1 VVLRILIISTSRE
14 LAPQPAVPIGAAW
27 VAEALHLAG
36 FRVMFLDLCFQ
47 RDPVRAV
54 EEAILSFRPEG
65 IALSVRNLDNCD
77 FLSPKTF
84 LPEVKTIVE
93 TIKARSD
100 ARILVG
106 GAGVSIM
113 PLQVLEYLELDH
125 AVVGEGERA
134 APLFFQSRGAR
145 EVSLVPG
152 VVCREPSG
160 IESPIP
166 AAPFSTDFVT
176 PRMNKWVDSRRYLRL
191 EPVLPVQ
198 GKRGCANRCLY
209 CTYKSI
215 EGGIWRI
222 REAGSV
228 ADEIAALM
236 RDTGAREFEFVDS
249 IFNQPEGYL
258 EILLEEILRRG
269 LKGKF
274 SISSLSPKGLT
285 VQQVQLMERAG
296 VKSAVVTPEAASDVT
311 LAALRKDF
319 SERDVIHAAEILGRS
334 SIRVLWCFLLGGP
347 KEDEAT
353 LAKTAGF
360 LNTQLKRKDSAYL
373 TTGIRIY
380 PGTGLREMAIEE
392 GMITADYNLLMPAF
406 YFSQRLTPQKGMEIL
421 NGTVRHLSRC
431 ILASDTHKTSNETL
445 RLLGTKIGL
454 PTPFWRY
461 AGYANLFNRRNRSV
475 RQNLAPGPT
484 ALE

>member
-1 VVLRILIISTSRE
+1 MIATSRE

-27 VAEALHLAG
+27 VAEALQLAG
-36 FRVMFLDLCFQ
+36 FQVTFLDLCFQ

-54 EEAILSFRPEG
+54 QEAILSFRPEG

-84 LPEVKTIVE
+84 LPEVRLIVD
-93 TIKARSD
+93 TIKAHSD

-113 PLQVLEYLELDH
+113 PLQVLEYLGLDH
-125 AVVGEGERA
+125 AVVGEGEQA
-134 APLFFQSRGAR
+134 APLFFQSRGVR
-145 EVSLVPG
+145 EASQVPG
-152 VVCREPSG
+152 VVCREAPRDGDST
-160 IESPIP
+160 P
-166 AAPFSTDFVT
+166 AASFSSDFVT
-176 PRMNKWVDSRRYLRL
+176 PRMNKWVDSGKYLRL

-209 CTYKSI
+209 CTYRSI
-215 EGGIWRI
+215 EGGAWRI

-269 LKGKF
+269 LKARFG
-274 SISSLSPKGLT
+274 ISSLSPKGLT
-285 VQQVQLMERAG
+285 LQQVQLMERAG

-319 SERDVIHAAEILGRS
+319 GERDVDYAAGILGRS
-334 SIRVLWCFLLGGP
+334 GMRVLWCFLLGGP
-347 KEDEAT
+347 QEDEAT

-360 LNTQLKRKDSAYL
+360 LNTRLKRKDSAYL

-380 PGTGLREMAIEE
+380 PGTGLRETAIEE
-392 GMITADYNLLMPAF
+392 GMITADDNLLMPAF
-406 YFSQRLTPQKGMEIL
+406 YFSPKLTPQRGMEIL
-421 NGTVRHLSRC
+421 NEKVRHLSRC
-431 ILASDTHKTSNETL
+431 ILVSDTQKSCNATL
-445 RLLGTKIGL
+445 RLLGTRIGL

-461 AGYANLFNRRNRSV
+461 AGYASLFNRRSRSV
-475 RQNLAPGPT
+475 SQNLAAGPA